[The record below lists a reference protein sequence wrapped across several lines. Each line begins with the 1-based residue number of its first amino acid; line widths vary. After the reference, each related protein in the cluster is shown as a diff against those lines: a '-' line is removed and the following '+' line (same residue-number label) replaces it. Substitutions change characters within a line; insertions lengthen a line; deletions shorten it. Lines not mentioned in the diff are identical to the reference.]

1 MSEYLMEFKTNKAYM
16 EMNIQEGST
25 IPNYLVFVCLN
36 DKGLTKDSKLDAT
49 LGDETK
55 TYSECFYITT
65 INKKDYAAVGRKEVN
80 SLCHPTGNYECLP
93 DEVFEA
99 WVVFFGASAFYAPQ
113 DLPQDEVI

>member
-1 MSEYLMEFKTNKAYM
+1 MSDYLMEFKTNKAYM

-55 TYSECFYITT
+55 SYSECFYITT